1 MLGWL
6 YGKIA
11 NARNSLYEKGI
22 FESFSLGA
30 PVISV
35 GNITMGG
42 TGKTPLVAY
51 VAEVCDRVAR
61 TNVCI
66 ISRGYGRKNPG
77 KRVLVSD
84 NKVLLTGPENA
95 GDEPYE
101 LAQKLLNK
109 AIVISDADRVSAAKW
124 AMETFGANVFVL
136 DDAFQHRRVKRDLD
150 IVCIDATRPFRLL
163 REPLE
168 NLARADAIVIT
179 RANLAEDIDWLRS
192 RIAEYNPASPIFT
205 VKNRTSRLIEMT
217 GPNVETRRLFIKTP
231 EEMSGKKALAFCALG
246 NPENFFEQ
254 LRRERFDIVAVKAF
268 RDHHKYGQRDIAG
281 LEKAAKESGA
291 EIMLTT
297 MKDYVKLGALHFE
310 IPCLVVESELVFDDE
325 EGFRALIYDLLS
337 GGPFLSPQ

>member
-11 NARNSLYEKGI
+11 NIRNSLYEKGI
-22 FESFSLGA
+22 FESFSLGV

-51 VAEVCDRVAR
+51 VAEVLDRKNG
-61 TNVCI
+61 TVCI

-84 NKVLLTGPENA
+84 GKALLTGPEDA
-95 GDEPYE
+95 GDEPCE

-109 AIVISDADRVSAAKW
+109 AIVISDSDRVSAAEW
-124 AMETFGANVFVL
+124 AKETFDANVFVL

-179 RANLAEDIDWLRS
+179 RSDLAEDIDGLRS
-192 RIAEYNPASPIFT
+192 RIAEYNPTSPIFT
-205 VKNRTSRLIEMT
+205 VKNRTSRLIKMI
-217 GPNVETRRLFIKTP
+217 GPNVETPGLFMKTP
-231 EEMSGKKALAFCALG
+231 EEMADKKALAFCALG

-254 LRRERFDIVAVKAF
+254 LRREKFDIAAVKAF
-268 RDHHKYGQRDIAG
+268 RDHYKYRQRDITG
-281 LEKAAKESGA
+281 LEKTAKESGA

-297 MKDYVKLGALHFE
+297 MKDYVKLGGLHFE
-310 IPCLVVESELVFDDE
+310 IPCLAVESELVFDNE

>member
-11 NARNSLYEKGI
+11 NIRNSLYEKGI
-22 FESFSLGA
+22 FESYSLGV
-30 PVISV
+30 PVISI

-51 VAEVCDRVAR
+51 VAALLHRKNETVG
-61 TNVCI
+61 I

-84 NKVLLTGPENA
+84 SKVLTAGPEDA

-109 AIVISDADRVSAAKW
+109 AIVISDADRVAAAAW
-124 AMETFGANVFVL
+124 AKEEFDVTVFVL
-136 DDAFQHRRVKRDLD
+136 DDAFQHRTARRDLD
-150 IVCIDATRPFRLL
+150 IICIDAMNPFRRL

-179 RANLAEDIDWLRS
+179 RSDLAEDIDGLKARL
-192 RIAEYNPASPIFT
+192 AEHNPACPVFT
-205 VKNRTSRLIEMT
+205 LRNRVSRLIEIGGPEAGGPRVKTCEDMT
-217 GPNVETRRLFIKTP
+217 GR
-231 EEMSGKKALAFCALG
+231 KAFAFCALG

-254 LRRERFDIVAVKAF
+254 IRQEGLDIAGARAF
-268 RDHHKYGQRDIAG
+268 RDHHYYSQGDVRS
-281 LEKAAKESGA
+281 LETAAKTAGA
-291 EIMLTT
+291 GVLLTT
-297 MKDYVKLGALHFE
+297 FKDSVKLTGLNFAM
-310 IPCLVVESELVFDDE
+310 PCLAVESELIFDDE
-325 EGFRALIYDLLS
+325 KAFRALIYEVLRKN
-337 GGPFLSPQ
+337 

>member
-11 NARNSLYEKGI
+11 NIRNSFYEKGT
-22 FESFSLGA
+22 FKSYSLGV

-51 VAEVCDRVAR
+51 ITELLSYKDER
-61 TNVCI
+61 VCI
-66 ISRGYGRKNPG
+66 ISRGYGRSNPG
-77 KRVLVSD
+77 KRVLVS
-84 NKVLLTGPENA
+84 NSKVLLTGPKSA

-109 AIVISDADRVSAAKW
+109 AIVICDADRVSAAKW
-124 AMETFGANVFVL
+124 AKETFDVTVFVL
-136 DDAFQHRRVKRDLD
+136 DDAFQHRTARRDLD
-150 IVCIDATRPFRLL
+150 IVCIDAMNPFRLL

-179 RANLAEDIDWLRS
+179 RSDLAGDIADLKS
-192 RIAEYNPASPIFT
+192 RIAEYNPAAPIFT
-205 VKNRTSRLIEMT
+205 VKNRTSRLIELID
-217 GPNVETRRLFIKTP
+217 PYRKTRGSATKTP
-231 EEMSGKKALAFCALG
+231 EEMAGKKALAFCALG

-254 LRRERFDIVAVKAF
+254 LRREGFDITAVKSF
-268 RDHHKYGQRDIAG
+268 RDHHNYKQRDIAG
-281 LEKAAKESGA
+281 LEKMAKGSGA
-291 EIMLTT
+291 EILLTT
-297 MKDYVKLGALHFE
+297 VKDYVKLGGLHFDL
-310 IPCLVVESELVFDDE
+310 PCLAVESELVFDDE
-325 EGFRALIYDLLS
+325 EGFRALIYGLLS

>member
-11 NARNSLYEKGI
+11 NIRHSLYEKGI
-22 FESFSLGA
+22 FESFSLGV

-51 VAEVCDRVAR
+51 VAELLDRKNE
-61 TNVCI
+61 TVCI

-84 NKVLLTGPENA
+84 KKMLFAGPEDA
-95 GDEPYE
+95 GDEPCE
-101 LAQKLLNK
+101 LARKLLNK
-109 AIVISDADRVSAAKW
+109 AIVISDADRVSAAEW
-124 AMETFGANVFVL
+124 AKETFDANVFVL

-179 RANLAEDIDWLRS
+179 RSDLAEDIDGLKARL
-192 RIAEYNPASPIFT
+192 AEHNSSCPIFT
-205 VKNRTSRLIEMT
+205 VRNRVFRLIEIG
-217 GPNVETRRLFIKTP
+217 GPKADAHGPAVQTREVITAR
-231 EEMSGKKALAFCALG
+231 KAFAFCALG
-246 NPENFFEQ
+246 NPESFFEQ
-254 LRRERFDIVAVKAF
+254 LRREGFDIAAVKAF
-268 RDHHKYGQRDIAG
+268 RDHYYYDQRDITG
-281 LEKAAKESGA
+281 LEKTAREAGA
-291 EIMLTT
+291 EILLTT
-297 MKDYVKLGALHFE
+297 MKDYVKLSGLHFE
-310 IPCLVVESELVFDDE
+310 MPCLAVESELVFDDE
-325 EGFRALIYDLLS
+325 DAFRALIYRPLS
-337 GGPFLSPQ
+337 GGPSLSPR